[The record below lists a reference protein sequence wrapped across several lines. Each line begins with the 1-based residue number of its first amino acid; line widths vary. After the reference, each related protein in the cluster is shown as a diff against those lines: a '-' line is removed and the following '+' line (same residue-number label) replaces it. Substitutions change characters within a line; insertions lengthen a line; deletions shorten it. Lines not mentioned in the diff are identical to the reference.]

1 MKTAPADFG
10 RSEVDFLKFFDGW
23 WWKNG
28 TQCGKLDTNNGGG
41 IFMYMIKFKRRLRM
55 AFSLLLCVLLCG
67 CHINLFTSE
76 HTELIVDGEYKP
88 FNVPRKTMEKL
99 MELIEAEDVDYIY
112 AVFSP
117 DVRENVERL
126 SEQIR
131 ELIRF
136 TKENVTA
143 WDFISGG
150 GNVDRRSGI
159 TISKSVAFYEF
170 QTNSGTYR
178 CDISDVIRNDTQK
191 ETIGFSSIS
200 IYPEELS
207 WEYAPKALPGSS
219 IVYRIEDLP
228 PDISVGSSPVE
239 MLMQLSEAGNPDEF
253 CDIFSITAK
262 RNAEGLQENASE
274 LMDFLSEQVIS
285 WEPYTWTQNI
295 ETIGRTKITVREMFF
310 YLHTDN
316 GLYRCDIREVL
327 ESDYSVDTGFSS
339 ISIFPALYPG
349 DEPEYEDEVYKG
361 YCTWERENMGIS
373 IVYQQD
379 SQTR

>member
-1 MKTAPADFG
+1 MCMT
-10 RSEVDFLKFFDGW
+10 R
-23 WWKNG
+23 
-28 TQCGKLDTNNGGG
+28 
-41 IFMYMIKFKRRLRM
+41 FKRRWGM

-67 CHINLFTSE
+67 CHISLFPLE

-99 MELIEAEDVDYIY
+99 MELIEVEDADYIY
-112 AVFSP
+112 EVFSP
-117 DVRENVERL
+117 DVRKNVESL

-143 WDFISGG
+143 WDFTSGG
-150 GNVDRRSGI
+150 GNIDRRSGI
-159 TISKSVAFYEF
+159 TIAKSVAFYEL
-170 QTNSGTYR
+170 QTSSGTYR
-178 CDISDVIRNDTQK
+178 CDISDVIRDDTQK

-200 IYPEELS
+200 VYPDELS
-207 WEYAPKALPGSS
+207 WEYAPKQLPGIS

-228 PDISVGSSPVE
+228 QDISIDPSPLE
-239 MLMQLSEAGNPDEF
+239 TLMQLAEVKNPDDFYE
-253 CDIFSITAK
+253 IFSVTAK

-274 LMDFLSEQVIS
+274 LMEFLSEQVIS

-295 ETIGRTKITVREMFF
+295 ETIGRTKVTVREMFF

-316 GLYRCDIREVL
+316 GLYRCDIREAL

-349 DEPEYEDEVYKG
+349 EEPEYEDGVYKG
-361 YCTWERENMGIS
+361 YCTWGRENMGIS
-373 IVYQQD
+373 IVYQQENQ
-379 SQTR
+379 SS